1 MYFELSLGEAIDKLN
16 ILELKIKKIK
26 DTERLIEIE
35 KEINALSS
43 INYYKNNHYYKI
55 LSYVNEQIWDLTNI
69 IKENPTNYSEIAKLI
84 FDFNEKR
91 FRIKKIFNTFSNLKE
106 QKSYNCKYCKIITEN
121 INIFDKIP
129 EINWISIDYDYVIF
143 DRDLRNIF
151 NTSNFIHI
159 DESIQYSKIDFNW
172 EFYLNFNKDLRPA
185 GLNTEKDALN
195 HWEWCGKK
203 EGRYCNIKTE
213 KCSIENFTLID
224 NLNVIQLLP
233 ELKNLFQFENISYCC
248 GGLLGDFIQCLSVIN
263 ENYLKTGKKGDL
275 FLQNGSENPGDTI
288 QGHAF
293 RKGVKYTYDD
303 TYEVISQQNYINS
316 YKIMT
321 NEHIDINLNGWRSA
335 PICENWYKNYKKY
348 YNIEWGTH
356 QWLTLPNEPK
366 WNNRILINTTDYSFP
381 ENIDFNILFNKHGS
395 DLLFIATTEL
405 HYNYFVQQTGL
416 NIELYIA
423 ETFTELC
430 DVINSCKCIYGSYSA
445 PLAIAGA
452 FHKER
457 FPPLI

>member
-16 ILELKIKKIK
+16 ILELKFKKIK
-26 DTERLIEIE
+26 HPERLIEIE
-35 KEINALSS
+35 KEINALDS
-43 INYYKNNHYYKI
+43 IKIYKTNYYYTI
-55 LSYVNEQIWDLTNI
+55 LSYVNEQIWELTNI

-106 QKSYNCKYCKIITEN
+106 QKSYNCRYCKIITEN
-121 INIFDKIP
+121 VNILEKIP
-129 EINWISIDYDYVIF
+129 EINWLSIEYDYIIF
-143 DRDLRNIF
+143 DKDFRDMF

-185 GLNTEKDALN
+185 GFNTEEDALN

-203 EGRYCNIKTE
+203 EGMYCNIKIE
-213 KCSIENFTLID
+213 KHSIQHFTLIN
-224 NLNVIQLLP
+224 NLNTIELLP
-233 ELKNLFQFENISYCC
+233 EIRNIFEFKTINYCC
-248 GGLLGDFIQCLSVIN
+248 GGLLGDFIHCLSVIN
-263 ENYLKTGKKGDL
+263 ENYLKTGRKGDL
-275 FLQNGSENPGDTI
+275 FLQNGCENPRDRT

-293 RKGVKYTYDD
+293 RRGVEYTYSD
-303 TYEVISQQNYINS
+303 TYEVISQQTYINS

-321 NEHIDINLNGWRSA
+321 NEEIDINLNEWRIFPNCS
-335 PICENWYKNYKKY
+335 NWYENYKYY
-348 YNIEWGTH
+348 YNVEWGIH
-356 QWLTLPNEPK
+356 KWLKLPNEPK

-381 ENIDFNILFNKHGS
+381 KNINFNILFEKYGS
-395 DLLFIATTEL
+395 DLLFVATTEE

-416 NIELYIA
+416 NIEFYKT